1 MDTVAAIYTRR
12 SSGTEDDST
21 SLETQLAHSKAF
33 IISKGWVVGP
43 VYAEGVKSGVTI
55 ADRPVMKRLLV
66 DIEAGKVH
74 SVVALRPSR
83 MSRNGW
89 ESLEI
94 IGRSRRNRCEW
105 YFVHGGVPES
115 LRGTPDELSFYGFFI
130 VSGVERDRDT
140 IESTLTDGLKA
151 REDRGGRRGG
161 SKDPYGWKRV
171 DLPPDPKPRRGW
183 TLAQERGEDG
193 QDNEAAVVAEMYRRL
208 VGGVSV
214 RRVTRWLQGSA
225 HPTPKGLDPSR
236 WSDTAVK
243 DIIKN
248 PANYG
253 RVVTDVYESVKGTN
267 SSKMRPE
274 SEWRDIPNAK
284 SIKPIVDEPTW
295 RAAVAALADNA
306 TRSGGK
312 KSPDNL
318 GLLSYGVV
326 RCACPGGAHALQWR
340 SDKGGRYKTDQKAA
354 DRVGCLSQS
363 ISSPPLDAKVWADVL
378 KVVADPEALI
388 TQLNEQVAGDTAA
401 DALKEAKTWAN
412 KLVTRVKNLGEAI
425 SDEGDRAARKEL
437 QAQRADL
444 IAQRTAAED
453 QVKFLAAQAARAD
466 WLASETRDLFD
477 ELREMQAGFEALDL
491 DGRREVLE
499 RLAVRVYVVPQAVA
513 GKGND
518 RDSIDIG
525 IRPRL
530 LRDEELVWPAEHKLP
545 ALTWEDIAWDE
556 AEDRMWDEV
565 EWGDG
570 RDYRQPS
577 PGIDNG
583 DDSGD
588 TGGVEGGNPEGTD
601 SESIRS

>member
-1 MDTVAAIYTRR
+1 MDTIAAIYTRR
-12 SSGTEDDST
+12 SSGTKDGST
-21 SLETQLAHSKAF
+21 TLETQEDDCRAF
-33 IISKGWVVGP
+33 ITAKGWIAGP
-43 VYAEGVKSGVTI
+43 VYPDGVVSGVTI
-55 ADRPVMKRLLV
+55 AGRPKMIQLLAA
-66 DIEAGKVH
+66 IEAGRVEK
-74 SVVALRPSR
+74 VVAWDWSR
-83 MSRNGW
+83 MSRDAYEGI
-89 ESLEI
+89 EI
-94 IGRSRRNRCEW
+94 ISRSKRAGCEW
-105 YFVHGGVPES
+105 LFVNSDLPEGIKGTAQAVLFQAFS
-115 LRGTPDELSFYGFFI
+115 ATGSEDQHKTIKATLSRGLDE
-130 VSGVERDRDT
+130 
-140 IESTLTDGLKA
+140 
-151 REDRGGRRGG
+151 REARGGRRGG
-161 SKDPYGWKRV
+161 SKDPYGWRRV
-171 DLPPDPKPRRGW
+171 TLRPNPKPRPGW
-183 TLAQERGEDG
+183 TLAQEKGEDG

-208 VGGVSV
+208 VGGASV

-253 RVVTDVYESVKGTN
+253 RVVTDVFESVPGTK
-267 SSKMRPE
+267 SSRMRPE
-274 SEWRDIPNAK
+274 SEWRDIPNAEP
-284 SIKPIVDEPTW
+284 IKPIVDEPTW

-425 SDEGDRAARKEL
+425 SDEEDRAARKEL

-499 RLAVRVYVVPQAVA
+499 RLAVKVYVVPQAVS

-518 RDSIDIG
+518 RDSIEIG

-577 PGIDNG
+577 PGM
-583 DDSGD
+583 
-588 TGGVEGGNPEGTD
+588 
-601 SESIRS
+601 